1 MNRLHRSQAISVAVC
16 ALTVVAL
23 SALWRRHPIDD
34 AYITYRYAL
43 NLIQGS
49 GFVYNSGEWVLGTTT
64 PLWGLILAAI
74 AALGADLEVAS
85 IVGGALSMAASI
97 ALFLAVVPQGVSLA
111 LLAVWGALI
120 AAYYPLSVVTFSG
133 METPLY
139 SLVVGMGLFLFGA
152 ERYALGGLCAA
163 LATLLRPDGFL
174 VIVAGLAAAGRRKSA
189 PALRSLIPYIAVVL
203 PCAGLAL
210 YLYGSF
216 VPHSVEAKRLLY
228 ASSPLTNALMF
239 FEALS
244 QEPIDAVLLCVGG
257 AGLILLG
264 RERKYRPFAIWAGV
278 YSLGI
283 IASGVRPIFFWY
295 FGPLWLLF
303 ATFGVEGL
311 RRMVQEQSILIPR
324 LVIPA
329 LCVLV
334 TTLDIVKRAPGLDAV
349 ELRENGYREVVS
361 QYGRAIAPGSKVL
374 LGEIGI
380 LGYGLMQ
387 ARVIDSAGIVSP
399 EVSQIVRE
407 NRSRLAPYADVV
419 REAPWFRQM
428 VERLSPDWIVGARD
442 RMAITQAENE
452 DWFAKRFTRRAVV
465 AQDQL
470 GGIGVYERAPQP

>member
-1 MNRLHRSQAISVAVC
+1 MSRLQRSQVISLSVC
-16 ALTVVAL
+16 ALAAVAL
-23 SALWRRHPIDD
+23 TALWRRLPIDD

-49 GFVYNSGEWVLGTTT
+49 GFVYNPGEWVLGTTT
-64 PLWGLILAAI
+64 PLWGLILSACGAF
-74 AALGADLEVAS
+74 GADLEVAS
-85 IVGGALSMAASI
+85 IIGGTLSTAASI
-97 ALFLAVVPQGVSLA
+97 ALFLAVVPQGSPLA
-111 LLAVWGALI
+111 QRAVWGALV

-139 SLVVGMGLFLFGA
+139 SLVVGVGLYLFGA

-163 LATLLRPDGFL
+163 LANLLRPDGFL
-174 VIVAGLAAAGRRKSA
+174 VAVAGILAAGRRGCS
-189 PALRSLIPYIAVVL
+189 PALRSLIPFFAMVL
-203 PCAGLAL
+203 PCAAVAFC
-210 YLYGSF
+210 LYGSF

-244 QEPIDAVLLCVGG
+244 QEPIDAMLLCVGG

-264 RERKYRPFAIWAGV
+264 RERRYRPFAIWAGL

-311 RRMVQEQSILIPR
+311 RRMMRERSMPIPR
-324 LVIPA
+324 LLIPA

-334 TTLDIVKRAPGLDAV
+334 TALDVARRAPGLDSV

-361 QYGRAIAPGSKVL
+361 QYGPAIGPGSKVL

-387 ARVIDSAGIVSP
+387 ARIIDSAGIVSP

-407 NRSRLAPYADVV
+407 NRSRLTPYADVV

-428 VERLSPDWIVGARD
+428 VERFSPDWVIGARD
-442 RMAITQAENE
+442 RMAITQAEGE
-452 DWFAKRFTRRAVV
+452 EWFAKRYTRRAIVV
-465 AQDQL
+465 QDQL
-470 GGIGVYERAPQP
+470 GGIGVYAREP